1 VEELAL
7 VLWREREL
15 LELLHETEL
24 MRAVAAGEVA
34 EGLGLALDA
43 SLQEITDHAP
53 EPWRTILEAHQA
65 ALRASGTSPR
75 SLGDFLV

>member
-24 MRAVAAGEVA
+24 MRAVVAGEVA
-34 EGLGLALDA
+34 EGLGLAVDA
-43 SLQEITDHAP
+43 SLAEIVDHAP
-53 EPWRTILEAHQA
+53 EPWRTILEDHRA
-65 ALRASGTSPR
+65 ALLASGTSTR
-75 SLGDFLV
+75 SLADFLA